1 LETAYP
7 LSYLLL
13 LSGIGVNAPDFK
25 IVIGLLVII
34 ILLIGSALMSACEVA
49 YFSFR
54 PEDLEGL
61 KTDRNKKSKTILK
74 LYSNPEKLLSTVLV
88 ANNTINIAIVLLA
101 AYLSSRLFDFTS
113 EPVLGFIINVVVIT
127 FLLLFF
133 GEVMPKVYASRNNI
147 TIANLMAYP
156 LTILEKIFQPVTYLL
171 IFSSSFVKRRT
182 GTRRSNIS
190 MVDLSDALDLTS
202 DDFDEDEK
210 ILKGIVNFGSI
221 NVSAIMCSRID
232 VTAIDIKS
240 GFDKIVPIIIS
251 SGFSRIP
258 VYSGSF
264 DTVKG
269 ILYAKDVLP
278 YTNNPGNFKWQA
290 LLRPP
295 YFVPET
301 KKINDLLKEFQ
312 TKKIHM
318 AIVIDE
324 YGGTSGIVTLED
336 ILEEIV
342 GEITDESD
350 EDQPLYRKVDDKTYI
365 FEAKILL
372 NDFCRVMEI
381 DEDPFEDVRGESETL
396 AGLILELKGEIPQK
410 DQIIKY
416 GDFIFKIESADRR
429 RIKEIRVEIKKSESD
444 TQRD

>member
-1 LETAYP
+1 M
-7 LSYLLL
+7 
-13 LSGIGVNAPDFK
+13 
-25 IVIGLLVII
+25 
-34 ILLIGSALMSACEVA
+34 GSALMSASEVA

-54 PEDLEGL
+54 PEDIENF
-61 KTDRNKKSKTILK
+61 KTNKDKQSKAVLK
-74 LYSNPEKLLSTVLV
+74 LYNNPEKLLSTVLV

-101 AYLSSRLFDFTS
+101 AFLSSKMFVFSS
-113 EPVLGFIINVVVIT
+113 EPVFGFIINVIVIT

-133 GEVMPKVYASRNNI
+133 GEVMPKVYASRNH
-147 TIANLMAYP
+147 IAMALFMAYP
-156 LTILEKIFQPVTYLL
+156 LTILEKVFQPVTSLL
-171 IFSSSFVKRRT
+171 IYSSSFVKKRT
-182 GTRRSNIS
+182 VTRRSNIS
-190 MVDLSDALDLTS
+190 MDDLSDALELTS
-202 DDFDEDEK
+202 DDYNEDEK
-210 ILKGIVNFGSI
+210 ILKGIVNFGNI

-240 GFDKIVPIIIS
+240 GFDKIVPVIIN

-278 YTNNPGNFKWQA
+278 YTNNPGSFKWQA

-318 AIVIDE
+318 AVVIDE

-350 EDQPLYRKVDDKTYI
+350 EDQLLFRKLDEMTYI

-372 NDFCRVMEI
+372 NDFCKVVDIE
-381 DEDPFEDVRGESETL
+381 EDLFEEVRGESETL
-396 AGLILELKGEIPQK
+396 AGLILELTGEIPQK
-410 DQIIKY
+410 DQVIKY
-416 GDFIFKIESADRR
+416 REFVFRIESADRR
-429 RIKEIRVEIKKSESD
+429 RIKEIRVEMNRKDDDNKKN
-444 TQRD
+444 